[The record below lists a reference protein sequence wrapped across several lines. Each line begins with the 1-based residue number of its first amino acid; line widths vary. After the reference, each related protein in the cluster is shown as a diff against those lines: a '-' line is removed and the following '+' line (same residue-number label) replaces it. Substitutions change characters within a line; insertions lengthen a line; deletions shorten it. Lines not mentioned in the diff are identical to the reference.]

1 MLEKVFRR
9 IGILTSGGD
18 APGMNPCYRA
28 ITRAILANGTEA
40 MGIRRGYKGL
50 IDNDMKL
57 LNDRDVSNIINIG
70 GTALYSDRCLEFK
83 TEEGMQ
89 KAVQTCIDNK
99 INGII
104 AIGGDGTFRGALDLS
119 EHGIPCIGVPG
130 TIDNDITATE
140 YTLGFDTALNCSVEL
155 VDRLRDTN
163 LSHARCSVVEVMGR
177 STLYL
182 PLHVGIASGASAII
196 IPGYDYD
203 FDKIVA
209 RLEEQRAN
217 GKRYFIVVISEGFKG
232 VGAQLATYIEDKSG
246 IETRFTQLGHV
257 VRGGNPSGRDRVLA
271 ARMGVKAV
279 ELLLA
284 GKSNCIVSLQND
296 KIIDLPIRYALALDS
311 IYRGKKTPADYEGVF
326 SAEDLKS
333 MTDYCDRRNAHF
345 KELFTLNENLT
356 K

>member
-1 MLEKVFRR
+1 MAQFKK
-9 IGILTSGGD
+9 IGVLTSGGD
-18 APGMNPCYRA
+18 APGMNPAIRA
-28 ITRAILANGTEA
+28 ITRYAEDNGVEVY
-40 MGIRRGYKGL
+40 GIYEGYKGL
-50 IDNDMKL
+50 MEKNVHRL
-57 LNDRDVSNIINIG
+57 TNRSVSNIVERG
-70 GTALYSDRCLEFK
+70 GTMLYSARCTEFK
-83 TEEGMQ
+83 EEW
-89 KAVQTCIDNK
+89 AVKQCVENCRELGID
-99 INGII
+99 GIVT
-104 AIGGDGTFRGALDLS
+104 IGGDGTFRGALDLS

-257 VRGGNPSGRDRVLA
+257 VRGGNPTGRDRVLA

-311 IYRGKKTPADYEGVF
+311 IYRGKKTPEDYADKF
-326 SAEDLKS
+326 TAEELKS

>member
-1 MLEKVFRR
+1 
-9 IGILTSGGD
+9 
-18 APGMNPCYRA
+18 
-28 ITRAILANGTEA
+28 
-40 MGIRRGYKGL
+40 
-50 IDNDMKL
+50 
-57 LNDRDVSNIINIG
+57 
-70 GTALYSDRCLEFK
+70 
-83 TEEGMQ
+83 
-89 KAVQTCIDNK
+89 
-99 INGII
+99 
-104 AIGGDGTFRGALDLS
+104 
-119 EHGIPCIGVPG
+119 
-130 TIDNDITATE
+130 
-140 YTLGFDTALNCSVEL
+140 
-155 VDRLRDTN
+155 
-163 LSHARCSVVEVMGR
+163 MGR

-271 ARMGVKAV
+271 TRMGAKAV

-284 GKSNCIVSLQND
+284 GKSNRVVVLQDN
-296 KIIDLPIRYALALDS
+296 KIIDLPITYGLALDA
-311 IYRGKKTPADYEGVF
+311 IYRGKKTPADYEGKFTKEELDEMV
-326 SAEDLKS
+326 A
-333 MTDYCDRRNAHF
+333 YCEKRNAHF

>member
-1 MLEKVFRR
+1 MAQFKK
-9 IGILTSGGD
+9 IGVLTSGGD
-18 APGMNPCYRA
+18 APGMNPAIRA
-28 ITRAILANGTEA
+28 ITRYAEDNGVEVY
-40 MGIRRGYKGL
+40 GIYEGYKGL
-50 IDNDMKL
+50 MEKNVKRL
-57 LNDRDVSNIINIG
+57 TNRSVSNIIEDG
-70 GTALYSDRCLEFK
+70 GTMLYSARCTEFK
-83 TEEGMQ
+83 EPW
-89 KAVQTCIDNK
+89 AVQLCVDNCRELGID
-99 INGII
+99 GIVT
-104 AIGGDGTFRGALDLS
+104 IGGDGTFRGALDLS
-119 EHGIPCIGVPG
+119 EHGVPCIGVPG

-163 LSHARCSVVEVMGR
+163 RSHARCSVVEVMGR

-271 ARMGVKAV
+271 TRMGVKAV

-311 IYRGKKTPADYEGVF
+311 IYRGKKTTADYADMF
-326 SAEDLKS
+326 TAEELKS